1 MSTSSVAAAAGAGAA
16 SSSSSSPLP
25 YHAEAAAAARAVR
38 LASKLCE
45 RVQATLGRGEKSD
58 KEDDSPVTVADYG
71 AQALVAFS
79 LTRTT
84 TSPSLSPSAPF
95 SMVAEEDSADLRDP
109 AKNGPRM
116 TERIAQLVNE
126 VLRDEKLVGDGGGGG
141 DDAALPPPLSAEEVL
156 SLIDLGGSAG
166 GSEGRHWVLDP
177 IDGTRGF
184 VGKRQ
189 YAVCLALLD
198 GGELAVGVLGCPNV
212 PSDRAL
218 ADGDGGEQEGLGQRR
233 AGRGALFWGTR
244 GGGAYVQPLH
254 SDDPEG
260 KDSLPLLDA
269 SARLSVAAAGAEAE
283 RDRATV
289 RFMESFDS
297 RHSDFSTAARLAA
310 ALGVTSPS
318 LRLDS
323 QAKYGCLARGDAAI
337 NLRFPRK
344 VGSFFF
350 SFFGFFIFRVF
361 GFVEGRKKKKR
372 DKNSLFFP
380 PLLFLSLP
388 LPLSL
393 VFLGLPREDLGPRP
407 GRPAGPR
414 GRRRRHRRCRRG
426 ARLWEREVAR
436 PRQGDRYGC
445 LQGDPQ
451 GVDRGAEAWRGRRGR
466 VKRIMGK
473 RERGVIFRFFER
485 SQAAFFISQ
494 EGSERE
500 RLAGEHS
507 ISRLVFLYLSL
518 FLPPIPLSLFCPSS
532 TRWPQTWRNPQR
544 RSFTTFR

>member
-1 MSTSSVAAAAGAGAA
+1 MSAPTSSSAAAAVAAAAAA
-16 SSSSSSPLP
+16 SSSPSSPLP

-45 RVQATLGRGEKSD
+45 RVQATLGTGEKSD

-79 LTRTT
+79 LTRG
-84 TSPSLSPSAPF
+84 PGLSSAPSAPF
-95 SMVAEEDSADLRDP
+95 SMVAEEDSADLCDP

-116 TERIAQLVNE
+116 TERITQLVNE
-126 VLRDEKLVGDGGGGG
+126 VLRDEGLVGDGG
-141 DDAALPPPLSAEEVL
+141 AAAAAQSQSPPLSAEEVL
-156 SLIDLGGSAG
+156 SLIDLGSSAG

-198 GGELAVGVLGCPNV
+198 AGELAVGVLGCPNV

-218 ADGDGGEQEGLGQRR
+218 ADGDGGEQEGLGRRR

-254 SDDPEG
+254 HPDGDDDDGSGGGGGGRRERDLLEG
-260 KDSLPLLDA
+260 ST
-269 SARLSVAAAGAEAE
+269 RLSVEAGAGAGAG
-283 RDRATV
+283 RGDRSKI

-350 SFFGFFIFRVF
+350 
-361 GFVEGRKKKKR
+361 
-372 DKNSLFFP
+372 
-380 PLLFLSLP
+380 
-388 LPLSL
+388 
-393 VFLGLPREDLGPRP
+393 
-407 GRPAGPR
+407 
-414 GRRRRHRRCRRG
+414 
-426 ARLWEREVAR
+426 
-436 PRQGDRYGC
+436 
-445 LQGDPQ
+445 
-451 GVDRGAEAWRGRRGR
+451 
-466 VKRIMGK
+466 
-473 RERGVIFRFFER
+473 
-485 SQAAFFISQ
+485 
-494 EGSERE
+494 
-500 RLAGEHS
+500 
-507 ISRLVFLYLSL
+507 
-518 FLPPIPLSLFCPSS
+518 
-532 TRWPQTWRNPQR
+532 
-544 RSFTTFR
+544 